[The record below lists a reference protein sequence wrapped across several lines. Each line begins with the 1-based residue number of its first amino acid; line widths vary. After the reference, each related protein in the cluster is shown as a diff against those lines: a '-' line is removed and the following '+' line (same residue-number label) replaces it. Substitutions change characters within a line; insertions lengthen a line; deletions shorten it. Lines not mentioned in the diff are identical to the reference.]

1 MAEND
6 PEMHRLNEL
15 ERRLQQARGGR
26 KQEEKPASPP
36 ASPSQMGIAFRL
48 VTELLAGVI
57 VGGAIGW
64 ALDRV
69 FHTSPILLIVCF
81 LLGVA
86 AGILNVQRA
95 ARELNESNAGKE

>member
-6 PEMHRLNEL
+6 PEMHRLNQL
-15 ERRLQQARGGR
+15 ERQLQQARGGQ
-26 KQEEKPASPP
+26 KQEQKPAPPP

-69 FHTSPILLIVCF
+69 FGTSPILLIVCF
-81 LLGVA
+81 LVGVA
-86 AGILNVQRA
+86 AGIRNVQRT
-95 ARELNESNAGKE
+95 AREMNESNVGKD

>member
-15 ERRLQQARGGR
+15 ERRLQKARDGQ
-26 KQEEKPASPP
+26 KQEEKPAPPP

-48 VTELLAGVI
+48 ITELLAGVI

-69 FHTSPILLIVCF
+69 FGTSPILLIVCF

-95 ARELNESNAGKE
+95 ARELNERNVGKE

>member
-15 ERRLQQARGGR
+15 ERRLKQARDGQ
-26 KQEEKPASPP
+26 KQEQKPAPPP

-48 VTELLAGVI
+48 ITELLAGVI

-69 FHTSPILLIVCF
+69 FGTSPILLIVCF
-81 LLGVA
+81 LIGVA

-95 ARELNESNAGKE
+95 ARELNESKVGKE

>member
-26 KQEEKPASPP
+26 KPEEKPAPPP
-36 ASPSQMGIAFRL
+36 ASPSQMGIAVRL

-69 FHTSPILLIVCF
+69 FGTSPILLIVCF
-81 LLGVA
+81 LIGVA

-95 ARELNESNAGKE
+95 ARELNENNAGKE

>member
-15 ERRLQQARGGR
+15 ERRLQQARGGQ
-26 KQEEKPASPP
+26 KLEQQPAPSP
-36 ASPSQMGIAFRL
+36 ASPSQMGIAVRL

-57 VGGAIGW
+57 VGRAIGW

-69 FHTSPILLIVCF
+69 FGTSPILLIVCF
-81 LLGVA
+81 LVGVA
-86 AGILNVQRA
+86 AGVLNVQRT
-95 ARELNESNAGKE
+95 ARELNQSNVGKE

>member
-15 ERRLQQARGGR
+15 ERRLRQARGGQ
-26 KQEEKPASPP
+26 KQKEEPAPR
-36 ASPSQMGIAFRL
+36 ATSPSQMGIAFRL
-48 VTELLAGVI
+48 VAELLAGVI

-69 FHTSPILLIVCF
+69 FHTSPILLIICF
-81 LLGVA
+81 LIGVA

-95 ARELNESNAGKE
+95 ARELNESNVGKE

>member
-1 MAEND
+1 MADND

-15 ERRLQQARGGR
+15 ERRLRQARGGQ
-26 KQEEKPASPP
+26 KQEQKPAPPP
-36 ASPSQMGIAFRL
+36 ASPSQMGIAVRL

-57 VGGAIGW
+57 VGGGIGW

-69 FHTSPILLIVCF
+69 FGTSPILLIVCF
-81 LLGVA
+81 LIGVA

-95 ARELNESNAGKE
+95 AREMNEKNAGKE

>member
-15 ERRLQQARGGR
+15 ERRLQQARGGQ
-26 KQEEKPASPP
+26 KQEQKPAPPP
-36 ASPSQMGIAFRL
+36 ASPSQMGIAVRL

-64 ALDRV
+64 ALDHV
-69 FHTSPILLIVCF
+69 FGTAPILLIVCF
-81 LLGVA
+81 LFGVA

-95 ARELNESNAGKE
+95 AREMNESNVRKE